1 MLAAA
6 GAQAAT
12 VVPGT
17 PRSSSSLSRQSCPI
31 SAFALGTPL
40 VVSAVAGCVLLAAIF
55 LLRAPVGTGL
65 RRRIAPH
72 VGKGERKSTRGPS
85 EERFATASSL
95 MRATESAFGHL
106 RVWHWLHRLLERA
119 DIPLRTVELAYI
131 AIGSALG
138 SGLLLALFGASSLV
152 TLLVMVAGGSVP
164 IMFVAWKARRR
175 LVAID
180 NQLPDLLIT
189 LAASLKAGHSFRQG
203 IQAVVDEGEGPAG
216 KEFKRVLTETRLG
229 RPMDDAL
236 GEMAERV
243 GSKNLRFVV
252 TAVTIQR
259 QVGGS
264 LAGIFDMVAEAV
276 RQRQAFAAQD
286 PFAHGDGPDV
296 GLRPRRHPTLPARRH
311 HAPEQGVHV
320 TDLHHLDGAHAVVHR
335 RADDGLRQPDPPQ
348 NRLLQRLMPDV
359 MLLALAVFVLA
370 AAAYLVAEVVTQPA
384 REHLRSIRRAAT
396 YGRLRQS
403 GPGSSA
409 CTSAL
414 ACSIPRSSRLP
425 GSCCVSTRG

>member
-1 MLAAA
+1 MLVLLTDGQEVTSEASLKEAIEAALDAGVAVYPIAIESPSFSPRPLKQLAKATGGRYSGAASTSALHRIYTSLAQELRRTWRLSYVTSARPGERLVLAAA
-6 GAQAAT
+6 GARAAT

-17 PRSSSSLSRQSCPI
+17 RVVVKSQPSKLPD

-203 IQAVVDEGEGPAG
+203 IQAVVDEGELTGGQGVQARAHRDATGAPDGRRPRRDGGAGRLEEPAL
-216 KEFKRVLTETRLG
+216 RRHG
-229 RPMDDAL
+229 RDDSAP
-236 GEMAERV
+236 GRRQPRRD
-243 GSKNLRFVV
+243 LRH
-252 TAVTIQR
+252 
-259 QVGGS
+259 GGRGRS
-264 LAGIFDMVAEAV
+264 SAAGV
-276 RQRQAFAAQD
+276 RAQD
-286 PFAHGDGPDV
+286 PFAHGHGPDV
-296 GLRPRRHPTLPARRH
+296 GLRPGRHPTLPARGH

-320 TDLHHLDGAHAVVHR
+320 TESTPPR
-335 RADDGLRQPDPPQ
+335 RG
-348 NRLLQRLMPDV
+348 
-359 MLLALAVFVLA
+359 
-370 AAAYLVAEVVTQPA
+370 TCCC
-384 REHLRSIRRAAT
+384 
-396 YGRLRQS
+396 
-403 GPGSSA
+403 SSA
-409 CTSAL
+409 
-414 ACSIPRSSRLP
+414 R
-425 GSCCVSTRG
+425 